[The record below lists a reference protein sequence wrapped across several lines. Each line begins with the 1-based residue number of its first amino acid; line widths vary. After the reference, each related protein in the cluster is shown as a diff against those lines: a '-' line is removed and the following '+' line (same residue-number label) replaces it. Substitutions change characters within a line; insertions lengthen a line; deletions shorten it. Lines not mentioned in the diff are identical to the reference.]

1 MVQYL
6 QPYVKSK
13 SVILFFT
20 EQTTSISEDTD
31 TDATYNTFSERVND
45 ARRQS
50 TTTRKATIRDF
61 LTVLAL
67 SLHAVFEGLAVG
79 LESDTGKLW
88 TLFAGK

>member
-1 MVQYL
+1 MVQYNPL
-6 QPYVKSK
+6 SKSK
-13 SVILFFT
+13 SVIPFIAL
-20 EQTTSISEDTD
+20 QTIAEETD
-31 TDATYNTFSERVND
+31 MDATYNTFSDRGND